1 MAGEVFQHSHRKGLD
16 SRFFGWIGEEIKTE
30 AHDASMKA
38 FRNGYFLEQS
48 QTVAFNRVMK
58 PRLFEVPGKRSKMF
72 ADQPGM
78 VLDDITQRPGCSL
91 FHYRV
96 PVKKNCIELIKPLLA
111 AANPVDDLCYLG
123 FRVFSEYGVQ
133 QFHGPNLRAKF
144 TI

>member
-1 MAGEVFQHSHRKGLD
+1 
-16 SRFFGWIGEEIKTE
+16 
-30 AHDASMKA
+30 MKA

-58 PRLFEVPGKRSKMF
+58 PWLFEVPGKRSKMF

-111 AANPVDDLCYLG
+111 AANPK
-123 FRVFSEYGVQ
+123 
-133 QFHGPNLRAKF
+133 HNLF
-144 TI
+144 NL